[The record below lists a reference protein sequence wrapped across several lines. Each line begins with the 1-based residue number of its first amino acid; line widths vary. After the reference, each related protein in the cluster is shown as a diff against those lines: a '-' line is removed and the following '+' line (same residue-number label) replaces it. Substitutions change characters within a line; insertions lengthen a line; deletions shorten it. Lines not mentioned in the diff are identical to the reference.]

1 MTKYK
6 IKDLLLV
13 YENKDCRF
21 AVLNNNGDKI
31 KIITK
36 KWNFLKIPLLFQ

>member
-36 KWNFLKIPLLFQ
+36 NSK